1 MYARAEKIFVTCHI
15 RYKDSRDSIVGT
27 DMVIINALKGIERCH
42 KASTEIII
50 NAAAI
55 RINGAKI
62 VL

>member
-1 MYARAEKIFVTCHI
+1 M
-15 RYKDSRDSIVGT
+15 RYKDSRDSIVGAK
-27 DMVIINALKGIERCH
+27 MLISNAFKGIERCH
-42 KASTEIII
+42 NASTEIII